1 MNAAGDFAQFNTL
14 IRFLKRQICCLH
26 FSQHKTGEFDEWNAC
41 QGKANPKSRKHSLA
55 SILVVNVFSTANE
68 ETRFRNRKRKAS
80 IHCACSIFRAM
91 SRRWLTRY
99 ERFMIFPQ
107 FIKNWSKSEK
117 SKNWNS
123 YNSPHFNDFFGA
135 TAWKSPSSRWP
146 RAGSFMLI
154 NSFIFFWKIF
164 RTTLKSDFWYLLRF
178 EIKIEF
184 FRRYLL
190 IQILFQIQAKFVT
203 VFYHL
208 SWLKDYAEPL
218 SDYKSTFFVQQAKYI
233 LLADVPLSS
242 MMGN

>member
-1 MNAAGDFAQFNTL
+1 
-14 IRFLKRQICCLH
+14 
-26 FSQHKTGEFDEWNAC
+26 
-41 QGKANPKSRKHSLA
+41 
-55 SILVVNVFSTANE
+55 
-68 ETRFRNRKRKAS
+68 
-80 IHCACSIFRAM
+80 M

-123 YNSPHFNDFFGA
+123 FNHTPMIFSVQRPENLHQAVGRKQA
-135 TAWKSPSSRWP
+135 ALCWLIL
-146 RAGSFMLI
+146 SFSFEKYFARLWNLI
-154 NSFIFFWKIF
+154 FSIC
-164 RTTLKSDFWYLLRF
+164 LHRF
-178 EIKIEF
+178 ETKIEF

-190 IQILFQIQAKFVT
+190 IQLLCFLFQIQAKFVT

-208 SWLKDYAEPL
+208 SWLKNYAEPL